1 MKYIDLYKHLK
12 EIENYKDDEIIIN
25 DNLIM
30 RNYNFESKYKNI
42 LPGGRCNHD
51 DYEYVPSQPEDFE
64 PDIIQEMLNK
74 TDAEI
79 PENIN
84 FRYHIIMPRNEI
96 KSKGIIFMFHGFN
109 EKTWHKYLPWAAYIV
124 SKTGKSVVMFPL
136 AFHMNRAPA
145 EWSGAHEMY
154 KVSQQRKERH
164 PDVINSSLSNVAIST
179 RLHNKPQRF
188 IWSGLQSYYDVIDLV
203 KDFKAGK
210 HSAIDA
216 DATIDFCSYS
226 IGTFLGEVLMMTNK
240 NGYFSNSKYATFC
253 GGPVFNRLFPVSKF
267 ILDSEANVSLYSFV
281 VEHIESHMKRDP
293 ILNKALNE
301 PYEEGINFRAM
312 LNYKTL
318 TSYREE
324 KFRDMADRFYAVT
337 LQQDEVV
344 PPYEVINTLQGGRRD
359 IPIKVDVLDLPYKY
373 RHEDPFPAL
382 NKIQDEVDE
391 NFRLIFDKISNFL
404 K

>member
-12 EIENYKDDEIIIN
+12 QIVNYNDDEIII
-25 DNLIM
+25 DANLVI
-30 RNYNFESKYKNI
+30 RNFNFESEFKNI
-42 LPGGRCNHD
+42 LPGGRCNND
-51 DYEYVPSQPEDFE
+51 EYEYIPSQPEDFE

-84 FRYHIIMPRNEI
+84 FRYHMIMPRKET
-96 KSKGIIFMFHGFN
+96 KSNGIILMFHGFN
-109 EKTWHKYLPWAAYIV
+109 EKTWYKYLPWATYLV
-124 SKTGKSVVMFPL
+124 NKTGKSVVMFPI

-145 EWSGAHEMY
+145 VWSGTHEMY
-154 KVSQQRKERH
+154 KVSEQRKERH

-188 IWSGLQSYYDVIDLV
+188 IWSGLQSYYDVISFV
-203 KDFKAGK
+203 EDFKADR
-210 HSAIDA
+210 HPAINA
-216 DATIDFCSYS
+216 NATIDFCSYS

-240 NGYFSNSKYATFC
+240 NGYFSQSRYATFC
-253 GGPVFNRLFPVSKF
+253 GGPVFNRLFPVSKY

-281 VEHIESHMKRDP
+281 VEHIESHMRRDP
-293 ILNKALNE
+293 ILNKALNM

-318 TSYREE
+318 TKYREE
-324 KFRDMADRFYAVT
+324 KFRNMAGRFYALT

-344 PPYEVINTLQGGRRD
+344 LPYEVINTLQGGRRD

-382 NKIQDEVDE
+382 AKIQDEVDQQ
-391 NFRLIFDKISNFL
+391 FRLIFDKISEFL

>member
-203 KDFKAGK
+203 KDFKAGN

>member
-203 KDFKAGK
+203 KDFKAGN

-240 NGYFSNSKYATFC
+240 NGYFSDSKYATFC

>member
-64 PDIIQEMLNK
+64 PDIIQELLNK

-203 KDFKAGK
+203 KDFKAGN

-240 NGYFSNSKYATFC
+240 NGYFSDSKYATFC

-301 PYEEGINFRAM
+301 PYEEGINFRSM

-324 KFRDMADRFYAVT
+324 KFKDMADRFYAVT

>member
-145 EWSGAHEMY
+145 EWSGVHEMY

-382 NKIQDEVDE
+382 NKIQDEVDA

>member
-382 NKIQDEVDE
+382 NKIQDEVDA

>member
-25 DNLIM
+25 DSLIM

-51 DYEYVPSQPEDFE
+51 DYEYIPSQPEDFE

-124 SKTGKSVVMFPL
+124 SETGKSVVMFPL

>member
-25 DNLIM
+25 DSLIM

-51 DYEYVPSQPEDFE
+51 DYEYIPSQPEDFE

-124 SKTGKSVVMFPL
+124 SKIGKSVVMFPL

-240 NGYFSNSKYATFC
+240 NSYFSNSKYATFC

>member
-145 EWSGAHEMY
+145 EWSGVHEMY

-203 KDFKAGK
+203 KDFKAGN

-240 NGYFSNSKYATFC
+240 NGYFSDSKYATFC